1 MTDQKKLH
9 LYTDG
14 ACLGNPG
21 PGGWAYILRDGDCEV
36 EGSGGSAGTTNQRME
51 VTAVLRALESI
62 ESPASIEIWSDS
74 KYVTDGLTQWMDG
87 WIQKGWKTASK
98 KPVANQ
104 DLWQPLSVLH
114 ESFKIRTHWIRGHTG
129 HPENER
135 CDTLAS
141 AVALRYQNS

>member
-1 MTDQKKLH
+1 MTEQKKLY

-21 PGGWAYILRDGDCEV
+21 PGGWAYILRDGDREV
-36 EGSGGSAGTTNQRME
+36 EASGGDANTTNQRME
-51 VTAVLRALESI
+51 VTAVLHALESI
-62 ESPASIEIWSDS
+62 ESPAAIEIWSDS
-74 KYVTDGLTQWMDG
+74 KYVTDGLTRWMDG
-87 WIQKGWKTASK
+87 WIQKGWKTSSK

-104 DLWQPLSVLH
+104 DLWQPLSELRD
-114 ESFKIRTHWIRGHTG
+114 SFEITTHWIRGHTG

-141 AVALRYQNS
+141 AEALRYQNS